1 MKKIILLSS
10 LIVFMSFNV
19 SAQNKKDKIIK
30 LFELMKTD
38 KMMDSMVDNI
48 SNMFANKNTG
58 LKDAKNDSI
67 QKEYMN
73 YVMEETKTLS
83 KKLINEDMVTLYDK
97 YFTEPE
103 IQKFINF
110 YLSPEGKKLIEATPN
125 MQNDIMAIM
134 ATKYMPELTTKFKN
148 KLEESKK

>member
-83 KKLINEDMVTLYDK
+83 KRLINEDMVTLYDK

>member
-19 SAQNKKDKIIK
+19 SAQNKKEKIIS
-30 LFELMKTD
+30 LFELMNTD